1 MQNHFFEIPVT
12 GIDRCRE
19 CNDTQIKKYMDSC
32 HSVKLPICHPSRSS
46 AFNVSSTLWYHFT
59 SDINKKS
66 MVCSKFLNKDG
77 VRQTK
82 CFENFPEHFFLLFE
96 RNQFN
101 LLFERNQFNFQKKYC
116 KLVDTRSKC
125 KENLNVSFC
134 RHLRNASR
142 LHPHI

>member
-101 LLFERNQFNFQKKYC
+101 FQKKNC

-134 RHLRNASR
+134 RHLRNAS
-142 LHPHI
+142 